1 LGSEK
6 VQLLRVLGL
15 VVEYLTRVLQQ
26 LGRQAELER
35 LNVVRQ
41 AGDVAALVI
50 GAQVARFAVR
60 PCPREKSQFVMCRHP
75 RVPLSVIS
83 ALRASVPLDAEPLTA
98 SPLG

>member
-35 LNVVRQ
+35 LDVVRQ

-60 PCPREKSQFVMCRHP
+60 PHPREKPQFVLCRHP
-75 RVPLSVIS
+75 RVLLSVIS
-83 ALRASVPLDAEPLTA
+83 ALSAGPPVDVESLTA
-98 SPLG
+98 